1 MKKYIFLLFNAF
13 LLFCLMANTGNA
25 LEQIGMPEAIGKNIV
40 AEFRPEAAVIKVKN
54 KTAWIEMTGGV
65 IDGIRIEKMKLLAEL
80 EETIVPNENGSES
93 SKSSLA
99 KMIRSSKGEVV
110 LAEKDVNDYFKKNEN
125 PDGFSNLQFDFT
137 PAGFTATGNF
147 ITKIIIDLDLPIFA
161 KGILGLHDNGVY
173 LDKTSITVKGI
184 NQPDALTNLLLSKIN
199 PLLEFKDIPFPVA
212 FEKIK
217 MTEKAAV
224 MTGEPRE
231 FKGGVRWEWNKPQ
244 LSK

>member
-1 MKKYIFLLFNAF
+1 MKKYLFFIFNTFLFV
-13 LLFCLMANTGNA
+13 CLMAHSGNA
-25 LEQIGMPEAIGKNIV
+25 SEQTGVPEIIGKNIV
-40 AEFRPEAAVIKVKN
+40 AEFHPEAAVIKVKN

-65 IDGIRIEKMKLLAEL
+65 IDGIRIEKMKLLADL
-80 EETIVPNENGSES
+80 ADTPVSNDNVSES
-93 SKSSLA
+93 SSSSLA

-137 PAGFTATGNF
+137 RAGFTATGNF

-161 KGILGLHDNGVY
+161 KGTLGLHDNGVY

-184 NQPDALTNLLLSKIN
+184 TQPDALSNLLLSKIN
-199 PLLEFKDIPFPVA
+199 PLLEFKDIPFPVT

-217 MTEKAAV
+217 MTEKAAI
-224 MTGEPRE
+224 MTGEPKE
-231 FKGGVRWEWNKPQ
+231 FKGGTKWEWNKSQ
-244 LSK
+244 ISK

>member
-1 MKKYIFLLFNAF
+1 
-13 LLFCLMANTGNA
+13 
-25 LEQIGMPEAIGKNIV
+25 
-40 AEFRPEAAVIKVKN
+40 
-54 KTAWIEMTGGV
+54 MTGGV